1 LSIVDRLK
9 WILELDSSGLNA
21 SAKAADGTVNKL
33 ATSIGSKLTAAL
45 KGAAVSYLGWRGL
58 NIAKD
63 LFLEAAAAEKLS
75 KSFDN
80 IAASMGLSSASI
92 MADLRKMSNNTVSD
106 VNLIMTASRAAIMKL
121 PMETLPKLMEIA
133 KAASEV
139 SGQTAESMFTSIVE
153 GIARSQPRLLHAL
166 GIIIDETSLYKDEVK
181 KLGRELSEGEKQQ
194 YLLNEALRQG
204 QSIISLV
211 GETSDDASE
220 KVEQL
225 GAAWANFR
233 VELGKTLTK
242 EGGGISGFL
251 ADLLE
256 GAKTYLEVQRLIHS
270 TAEDFQGPM
279 VQADLHIQSY
289 NENLKK
295 ITQLN
300 DEWLAFVRKLEDA
313 ESAMF
318 GSFQRNI
325 RKSNEGIRE
334 QIDLIKSLGGYL
346 EKAYAPG
353 GSRGLLSTGNVTQ
366 LLPGYGGPPEY
377 VVSDWQKFWED
388 IEYYV
393 GDAGTSALQG
403 AFDAI
408 TGSLNEDIQKMI
420 HTITS
425 ALKGDWYAVAADFV
439 SSFIE
444 IFTGGSGISSAEQL
458 RDAQSELNDEY
469 QRQLDLIERLTV
481 SEREQRLLELQNAR
495 EELGSAN
502 TLAEALNILR
512 GLGVEVPNMATWTLE
527 QITNW
532 VDAAMQGI
540 IDEINAL
547 QGIQIDENTLRGI
560 QSFQDLFD
568 YLTNAEDIGYQE
580 GRSLISHFAEMFDL
594 TAEQQI
600 TLYEMLQDILEQTG
614 NYTTEQMWALEEII
628 RGLEGAAEVIGEG
641 SPFMETDRPGISDQ
655 IYRSITTITQ
665 TQANTMQAI
674 LNSIHYDTSQLVEI
688 ASALAQRL
696 SGGYAGAGG
705 GKVII
710 QGGINISSGG
720 NANQMATAFVNELR
734 AYGVKVA

>member
-1 LSIVDRLK
+1 
-9 WILELDSSGLNA
+9 
-21 SAKAADGTVNKL
+21 
-33 ATSIGSKLTAAL
+33 
-45 KGAAVSYLGWRGL
+45 
-58 NIAKD
+58 
-63 LFLEAAAAEKLS
+63 
-75 KSFDN
+75 
-80 IAASMGLSSASI
+80 
-92 MADLRKMSNNTVSD
+92 
-106 VNLIMTASRAAIMKL
+106 
-121 PMETLPKLMEIA
+121 
-133 KAASEV
+133 
-139 SGQTAESMFTSIVE
+139 
-153 GIARSQPRLLHAL
+153 
-166 GIIIDETSLYKDEVK
+166 
-181 KLGRELSEGEKQQ
+181 
-194 YLLNEALRQG
+194 
-204 QSIISLV
+204 
-211 GETSDDASE
+211 
-220 KVEQL
+220 
-225 GAAWANFR
+225 
-233 VELGKTLTK
+233 
-242 EGGGISGFL
+242 
-251 ADLLE
+251 
-256 GAKTYLEVQRLIHS
+256 
-270 TAEDFQGPM
+270 
-279 VQADLHIQSY
+279 
-289 NENLKK
+289 
-295 ITQLN
+295 
-300 DEWLAFVRKLEDA
+300 
-313 ESAMF
+313 MF